1 MDIIETLNL
10 IGGDIIF
17 LTVNES
23 LKSVTGPSP
32 GPTFQQQ
39 GNNMRKKLD
48 CAHYPSSHS
57 HLIDQGQGLLLWG
70 VRCL

>member
-17 LTVNES
+17 LTVKES

-32 GPTFQQQ
+32 GPTFQQ
-39 GNNMRKKLD
+39 REIK
-48 CAHYPSSHS
+48 
-57 HLIDQGQGLLLWG
+57 
-70 VRCL
+70 